1 MNLSDFFEENPSGA
15 LAFSGGTDSSLLVWA
30 AAKYGRNWHAYY
42 VHGAFQPAFE
52 LEDAKKIAAY
62 CALPMTIIEADV
74 LSDPRVIANPTNRC
88 YYCKHTVFGLIRSA
102 AAGDGYTLLID
113 GTNASDDEG
122 DRPGMQALRELQV
135 RSPLR
140 ECGIT
145 KQDVRTLSREAGLF
159 TWNKPSYAC
168 LATRIPTGTEITAG
182 KLQKVEQG
190 ETALF
195 ELGFSDFRIRLRG
208 DMALVQLPESQFS
221 QAMEQRGEILSRLSP
236 LFSIVALDL
245 KSRL

>member
-1 MNLSDFFEENPSGA
+1 
-15 LAFSGGTDSSLLVWA
+15 
-30 AAKYGRNWHAYY
+30 
-42 VHGAFQPAFE
+42 
-52 LEDAKKIAAY
+52 
-62 CALPMTIIEADV
+62 
-74 LSDPRVIANPTNRC
+74 
-88 YYCKHTVFGLIRSA
+88 
-102 AAGDGYTLLID
+102 
-113 GTNASDDEG
+113 
-122 DRPGMQALRELQV
+122 MQALRELQV

-145 KQDVRTLSREAGLF
+145 KQDVRALSREAGLF